1 MNIEDKYKSQFQNR
15 RISPEPKLWKEIAE
29 RLDKKSNST
38 NYWMITVA
46 CIVIGLLFY
55 SYEFEQIEQPKLAQQ
70 IQLQKFKPTSIIDE
84 NAKQYAVSLKKLKTI
99 IEPKKRS
106 ETVFTL
112 PVKVVN
118 KIVNKSITTG
128 IKYTNVTFIKLKI
141 KAKPNR
147 KPQRKR
153 FDNPVEKLIDLT
165 KFALKKTSTN
175 IQFPIIEIDYKSLL
189 TLNDQS

>member
-112 PVKVVN
+112 PVKVVK
-118 KIVNKSITTG
+118 KIVNKSITAG

-153 FDNPVEKLIDLT
+153 FDNPLEKLIDLT